1 MGYESS
7 SIENKNQGICV
18 RLQKKSTK
26 HLMYL
31 MHFIRKNKTVS
42 FIFRLII
49 TFLFFIIVNKNISL
63 TQIKLLAER
72 VCVWQLT
79 ITIVLGIAGLYFQM
93 LRWKEILY
101 SQKFPSSVSIAFK
114 TLLWG
119 HLLAFITPGRFGEL
133 MRAWGL
139 SDKKKICSVVSVLTD
154 RFYSIIAILVFGIF
168 AIAVHLYIFDTA
180 NVDKLKILIVFSSI
194 ILLLFLLLLKFY
206 PTIFGHFKNGF
217 LSVIS
222 KHIKGL
228 EYVNS
233 KRVFFYSIVSYILLI
248 LQTAIVLGMFGS
260 TKFGINL
267 IIASESYLFML
278 FFPFFIANIGLREYS
293 FMFFLNE
300 FSAFFPH
307 LLIPATAFA
316 ISTVILLINI
326 VFPAFI
332 GLIWGIS
339 DRIGNKNIKY
349 CLEISNRIKSLFL

>member
-7 SIENKNQGICV
+7 SIENENQGNCV
-18 RLQKKSTK
+18 RLPKKSAK
-26 HLMYL
+26 ALMYL
-31 MHFIRKNKTVS
+31 MHFIKKNKTVS
-42 FIFRLII
+42 FTFRLII

-79 ITIVLGIAGLYFQM
+79 ITIVIGIVGLYFQM

-154 RFYSIIAILVFGIF
+154 RFYSIIPILVFGIL
-168 AIAVHLYIFDTA
+168 AIAVHLYIFDIS
-180 NVDKLKILIVFSSI
+180 NVDKLKILLVFSSL
-194 ILLLFLLLLKFY
+194 ILLLFLLILKFY
-206 PTIFGHFKNGF
+206 PTVFGHFKNGF

-332 GLIWGIS
+332 GLIWGVS
-339 DRIGNKNIKY
+339 DRIGNKNIKH
-349 CLEISNRIKSLFL
+349 CLEISNRTKTR